1 MDATIMRSCW
11 RTEVIA
17 FGFALLAATPTTA
30 TPEEWPTRTVT
41 MVVPFAAGSGVDVL
55 GRMLAPRLS
64 EILGQQVIVENVGGA
79 GGMIG
84 ASRVAKAASD
94 GYEFVLGNV
103 GTHAYNQTFYQKPL
117 YNAVTDFAPVVLI
130 AEQPVV
136 LIARRDLPIKNL
148 CEFISYAKAN
158 RTEMKF
164 GSAGVGSAAHLS
176 CALLNSAIG
185 IDVTHIPYRGGA
197 PAMQDLIAG
206 RIDYQCPLAAIAI
219 PHIRSNQVK
228 AIAILADKRSSSLPD
243 LATAREQ
250 GLISLETTTWNAF
263 FFPASTPPAIV
274 RKLHDATVAA
284 METPAVQKRL
294 REIGFDLVT
303 PNRRFSEYLAT
314 FVASEVQRWAGPIKA
329 AGVTGD

>member
-1 MDATIMRSCW
+1 
-11 RTEVIA
+11 VIA
-17 FGFALLAATPTTA
+17 FGFALLAATTA
-30 TPEEWPTRTVT
+30 TPEEWPTRTIT

-103 GTHAYNQTFYQKPL
+103 GTHAYNQALYQKPL
-117 YNAVTDFAPVVLI
+117 YNAVSDFAPVVLI
-130 AEQPVV
+130 AEQPIV
-136 LIARRDLPIKNL
+136 LIARLDLPIKDL
-148 CEFISYAKAN
+148 GEFISYAKAN
-158 RTEMKF
+158 QTKMKF
-164 GSAGVGSAAHLS
+164 GSAGVGSAAHLA

-185 IDVTHIPYRGGA
+185 IDVTHVPYRGGA

-219 PHIRSNQVK
+219 PQIRSNQVK
-228 AIAILADKRSSSLPD
+228 AIAVLANKRSSSLPD
-243 LATAREQ
+243 LATASEQ
-250 GLISLETTTWNAF
+250 GLAGLETTTWNAF
-263 FFPASTPPAIV
+263 FFPAGTPPAIV

-294 REIGFDLVT
+294 TEIGFDLVA
-303 PNRRFSEYLAT
+303 PNRRFPEYLAT

>member
-1 MDATIMRSCW
+1 M
-11 RTEVIA
+11 IA

-84 ASRVAKAASD
+84 TSRVAKAASD

-103 GTHAYNQTFYQKPL
+103 GTHAYNQALYQKPL

-130 AEQPVV
+130 AEQPIV
-136 LIARRDLPIKNL
+136 LIARRDLPIKDL
-148 CEFISYAKAN
+148 GEFISYAKAN
-158 RTEMKF
+158 QTKMKF
-164 GSAGVGSAAHLS
+164 GSAGVGSAAHLA

-185 IDVTHIPYRGGA
+185 IDVTHVPYRGGA

-206 RIDYQCPLAAIAI
+206 RIDYQCPLVAIAI
-219 PHIRSNQVK
+219 PQIRSNQVK
-228 AIAILADKRSSSLPD
+228 AIAILANKRSPSLPD

-250 GLISLETTTWNAF
+250 GLANLETTTWNAF
-263 FFPASTPPAIV
+263 FFPAGTPPAIV

-284 METPAVQKRL
+284 METPTVQKRL
-294 REIGFDLVT
+294 TEIGFDLVA
-303 PNRRFSEYLAT
+303 PNRRFPEYLAT